1 MLRLIS
7 GALLVLSLL
16 LAIFGFAEKGGKLPD
31 DFPIY
36 KLLEAFGDK
45 PLPHKANLTIK
56 GASVERGRE
65 IVVDGMS
72 EVAGKKSRRQSKHFT
87 CISCHNINKEDPDLA
102 HPAPEARLAYVSEHD
117 MPFLQGS
124 PLYGIVNRRSF
135 YNGDYDKKYGDL
147 VKPTRHNLREAIQ
160 LCAIECSQGR
170 KLKDF
175 EMESILAYLWTIDLK
190 LKDLILSDA
199 EMKIIQHA
207 FDTGEKKGEAMQI
220 LHSKYLD
227 YSPATFV
234 DPPADRKTGD
244 GLTGD
249 EENGALIYKHSCQYC
264 HFDNRN
270 SFLLLDNSKMTFQ
283 HLLHKAGTYDPHS
296 IYQVIRYG
304 TPPKGGKEAYMPQYT
319 KEKMTDQ
326 QMADLRAYIE
336 AEANK

>member
-1 MLRLIS
+1 MLRFIT
-7 GALLVLSLL
+7 GGVII
-16 LAIFGFAEKGGKLPD
+16 LAILLTLFGFASREQKLPG
-31 DFPIY
+31 DFPVY
-36 KLLEAFGDK
+36 KLLEAFGDT
-45 PLPHKANLTIK
+45 PLPHKANLTIE
-56 GASVERGRE
+56 GVSAERGRD
-65 IVVDGMS
+65 IVIEGMS
-72 EVAGKKSRRQSKHFT
+72 EVAGRKSRRQSKHFT
-87 CISCHNINKEDPDLA
+87 CISCHNIQREDPDLA
-102 HPAPEARLAYVSEHD
+102 NPSAEARLAYVSEHD

-170 KLKDF
+170 KLRDF
-175 EMESILAYLWTIDLK
+175 ELESILAYLWTIDLK
-190 LKDLILSDA
+190 LNDLLITDD
-199 EMKIIQHA
+199 EMNIIQHA
-207 FDTGEKKGEAMQI
+207 FDTGEKKGEAMRI
-220 LHSKYLD
+220 LRSKYLD
-227 YSPATFV
+227 ASPATFL

-249 EENGALIYKHSCQYC
+249 ARNGALIYKHSCQYC
-264 HFDNRN
+264 HFEHRN
-270 SFLLLDNSKMTFQ
+270 SFLLLDNTKMTFQ

-336 AEANK
+336 QEAGK